1 MLWLYNFPDIFVTLF
16 FIVVTLIAMKVI
28 HGLIHQFFKHL
39 IPEGGHSLGTHI
51 HESIILLTSLVLTFS
66 LIQVLDTNNSLE
78 KLISNEA
85 SQINNLDRLL
95 LRSGEP
101 KAQALRPGLLAYTK
115 SIVEKEWP
123 ALIEGHEDLDTRKSI
138 IPVSRGIIQL
148 EPRTP
153 RETQLYSQMLNLL
166 GDIAQSREERIEYAG
181 AKLPIIYWYVI
192 VLAFLTKLFVS
203 SLLER
208 SRLSSWVLA
217 AQMTA
222 LSAMM
227 SLVFIFDRPFLGESG
242 IQPGPLKHLIHTM
255 ENRTQ

>member
-1 MLWLYNFPDIFVTLF
+1 MLWLYNLPDILITLF
-16 FIVVTLIAMKVI
+16 FVAITLLAMKLVHGFI
-28 HGLIHQFFKHL
+28 HKFFKHL

-66 LIQVLDTNNSLE
+66 LIQVLDTNNDLE

-85 SQINNLDRLL
+85 AQINNLDRLL
-95 LRSGEP
+95 LRAGDP
-101 KAQALRPGLLAYTK
+101 KAKELRPKLLAYTQ
-115 SIVEKEWP
+115 SIVDKEWP
-123 ALIEGHEDLDTRKSI
+123 ALIDGHEDLGTRADLV
-138 IPVSRGIIQL
+138 PVSRGVIAL
-148 EPRTP
+148 DPKTL
-153 RETQLYSQMLNLL
+153 RETQQYNQMLKLVE
-166 GDIAQSREERIEYAG
+166 DFAQSREERIEYAG

-192 VLAFLTKLFVS
+192 ILAFMTKLFVS

-242 IQPGPLKHLIHTM
+242 IKPGPLKHLIHTM
-255 ENRTQ
+255 EDRTE